1 MIPSTETLFVFLL
14 TSTIACLVPGPAVIY
29 AILQAS
35 SKGVKSGLH
44 AVWGLQI
51 GFFLQVF
58 AAACGL
64 SVLIL
69 KSSLLFDILKIMG
82 AGYLIYLG
90 ISFLI
95 KKDNDGHLKTMPN
108 PKKERSP
115 FIKGILINILNPKIA
130 VFFISYLPQ
139 FIDQSSGSPT
149 TQLFFLGILFS
160 LLGTIVCIFYVL
172 IASKT
177 SKKLNI
183 FFRSSLFRRWLPGSI
198 FVGFGMKLAFADKS

>member
-1 MIPSTETLFVFLL
+1 MIPSMETLFVFLL

-35 SKGVKSGLH
+35 SKGIKSGMH

-69 KSSLLFDILKIMG
+69 NSALL
-82 AGYLIYLG
+82 
-90 ISFLI
+90 
-95 KKDNDGHLKTMPN
+95 
-108 PKKERSP
+108 
-115 FIKGILINILNPKIA
+115 
-130 VFFISYLPQ
+130 
-139 FIDQSSGSPT
+139 
-149 TQLFFLGILFS
+149 
-160 LLGTIVCIFYVL
+160 
-172 IASKT
+172 
-177 SKKLNI
+177 
-183 FFRSSLFRRWLPGSI
+183 